1 MFNNQEDW
9 IRRQRW
15 EDKEIPMNIEAS
27 QVSRSKYELH
37 AKHKQSL
44 ILLSL

>member
-1 MFNNQEDW
+1 MLNNQEDW

-27 QVSRSKYELH
+27 QASRSKHELH
-37 AKHKQSL
+37 IKQEHKL